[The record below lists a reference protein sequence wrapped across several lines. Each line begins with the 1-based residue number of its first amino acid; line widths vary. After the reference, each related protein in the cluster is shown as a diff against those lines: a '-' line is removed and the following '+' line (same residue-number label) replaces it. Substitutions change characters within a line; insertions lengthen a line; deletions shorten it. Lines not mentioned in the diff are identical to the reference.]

1 MFVSTQKLIQHSA
14 IAACLTVVSM
24 FVLFLATGV
33 GQDPLQYVHP
43 VDEYQRLLTA
53 RPELLR
59 LAIGLDNL
67 FIAFYAATFAGMAI
81 RLKELGANPLLIRIG
96 FSALALL
103 TLLDL
108 VENMHFLSMIANA
121 AAGVVVGAAEIEAQV
136 WESLVKFHL
145 GYVGLFIVGFALPR
159 RTSLERLLG
168 NLSWFVQLPVGVAIY
183 VAPRALAVPL
193 VMVRFSYFAV
203 ALALVAA
210 TLGRSN
216 ERSSV
221 SSSAVG
227 SSVPA

>member
-1 MFVSTQKLIQHSA
+1 MFVSTQTLIRHSA
-14 IAACLTVVSM
+14 IAACLTVVAM
-24 FVLFLATGV
+24 FVLFLVTGV

-81 RLKELGANPLLIRIG
+81 RVRELGAHPLLVRVG

-103 TLLDL
+103 TLLD
-108 VENMHFLSMIANA
+108 VAENMHFLSMIANA
-121 AAGVVVGAAEIEAQV
+121 AAGVPVGAGEIEAQV
-136 WESLVKFHL
+136 FESLVKFHL
-145 GYVGLFIVGFALPR
+145 GYVGLFVVGFALPR
-159 RTSLERLLG
+159 RTALERLLG

-183 VAPRALAVPL
+183 VVPKAVALPL

-203 ALALVAA
+203 ALALVAL
-210 TLGRSN
+210 TLGRAE
-216 ERSSV
+216 ERGV